1 MTNSQNFLE
10 KFRLSKAQRVKL
22 MQSEMSSVV
31 TTTTTLPLCSP
42 TTVSG
47 TSSSTYIN
55 ATESTIFSSGLPVST
70 STGAASCQIPTT
82 TSTVTD
88 TAPIMTAESTDVAQ
102 GGGAVA
108 VETSSASQQRGRG
121 PVTTVWETQYTTMT
135 AVIVPSTVV
144 VVETSTITERPTAAF
159 LPSRSAFAA

>member
-1 MTNSQNFLE
+1 
-10 KFRLSKAQRVKL
+10 
-22 MQSEMSSVV
+22 
-31 TTTTTLPLCSP
+31 
-42 TTVSG
+42 
-47 TSSSTYIN
+47 
-55 ATESTIFSSGLPVST
+55 
-70 STGAASCQIPTT
+70 
-82 TSTVTD
+82 
-88 TAPIMTAESTDVAQ
+88 MTAESTDVAQ

-108 VETSSASQQRGRG
+108 VETSSASQQRGR